1 MTYEIENVMWAIV
14 IVSSESRMPICVN
27 SSSADTPATISGVTS
42 GISISTLALPENQRV
57 RARTRPNAS
66 SVPST
71 VETTHRRERDLDA
84 RHQRPR
90 SDSLSKNASYHWRL
104 KPSKFCTERTLL
116 NENSTT
122 TASGRN
128 TKKSA

>member
-1 MTYEIENVMWAIV
+1 MTYEIENVMWAIA
-14 IVSSESRMPICVN
+14 IVSSDSRMPIWVN

-42 GISISTLALPENQRV
+42 GISISTLALPEYQV

-71 VETTHRRERDLDA
+71 VETSIVASAISRLATSD
-84 RHQRPR
+84 PR
-90 SDSLSKNASYHWRL
+90 SDSLSRNASYHWRL

-122 TASGRN
+122 TPSGRN
-128 TKKSA
+128 MNA